1 MSADVDGLVC
11 TARELLLNS
20 VAYSSL
26 LSRPSGSSR
35 KAIPEAIP
43 EAIPGTIPGAVPEAI
58 PEAIP
63 GTILGTIP
71 GAIPEAIPE
80 AIPRRTVK
88 SEGFWSV
95 FGRRAKESLHLFS
108 FEDAALVAAAM
119 HAHNRDTGRQASSRA

>member
-35 KAIPEAIP
+35 KAI
-43 EAIPGTIPGAVPEAI
+43 PEAI

>member
-43 EAIPGTIPGAVPEAI
+43 EAIPGAVSEAI

-63 GTILGTIP
+63 GTIPGTIP